1 MSHLPPHLLHHA
13 VPVQVLDHGSVQLI
27 DVLGDDIRVA
37 QAARVSFAA
46 DGVTRLPSDE
56 RDLLRYLFE
65 HRHTSPFEQC
75 VMVIR
80 VRAPLFVVAQLKTH
94 RTLRSNQESGR
105 YVVLADDFYTPTEWR
120 AQSADNKQG
129 SAGPIGGWDEMP
141 DAFAP
146 VVRSASEVFDAP
158 SDYFNR
164 RLAVLQAMTREVYA
178 EMVAAGVAKEL
189 ARTVLPVSTYTTLV
203 MQLDLHNALHFLGL
217 RTAPDAQ
224 AETRA
229 YACAIADLVRA
240 WCPWS
245 YDAWCDYQR
254 DAVTLNRM
262 EIAALPAMMATGE
275 PPSDWKKRARLAF
288 AAKVAKLGLNRS
300 AGPKTAGRPA
310 E

>member
-1 MSHLPPHLLHHA
+1 MSNLPPHLIHLA
-13 VPVQVLDHGSVQLI
+13 APVRVLDHGSVQLI
-27 DVLGDDIRVA
+27 DVLGNDIRVA

-56 RDLLRYLFE
+56 RDLLRYLFD
-65 HRHTSPFEQC
+65 HQHMTPFEQC

-80 VRAPLFVVAQLKTH
+80 ARAPLFVVQQWLRH
-94 RTLRSNQESGR
+94 RTMSFNQESGR
-105 YVVLADDFYTPTEWR
+105 YVVLADDFYTPAEWR
-120 AQSADNKQG
+120 AQSPDNKQG
-129 SAGPIGGWDEMP
+129 SAGPIGGWAEMP
-141 DAFAP
+141 EAFAP

-189 ARTVLPVSTYTTLV
+189 ARTVLPVSTYTSFVVQVNLRN
-203 MQLDLHNALHFLGL
+203 MLHFLGL

-262 EIAALPAMMATGE
+262 EIAALPEMVATGE
-275 PPSDWKKRARLAF
+275 APLDWKKRARLAF

-300 AGPKTAGRPA
+300 AGPKAASRPA